1 MTPIEFHRP
10 HVATDTAARIAEV
23 LASGHLRGDGAHSAR
38 VAERLSSMLDGAE
51 VLLTPSCT
59 DALELAALL
68 VDVGPGDEVVM
79 PSFTFPSTATA
90 VALRGATPVF
100 ADIDPLTLGIT
111 ARTVEPCLTDRTRA
125 VVVVHYGTAAGD
137 PDDLVRLTADRG
149 LHLVEDAALAFGA
162 RWKDRPL
169 GSFGAI
175 STLSFHETK
184 GVQCGE
190 GGALVLN
197 DRSLVD
203 RAEILREKGTD
214 RRAFARGRVA
224 RYTWVDLGSSDLLAE
239 PLAAILE
246 AQLDEWPVVDARRRS
261 LWRRYHDGLTAWSE
275 RVGAQ
280 LPHDDPRSVPSA
292 QSFHVVL
299 ARATQRDRF
308 IEHLADRAVG
318 STFHYVPLH
327 DSAAGRRYGRSSA
340 LPVTESVAARLVRLP
355 LYADLTDDEADRVI
369 EAVESFGG

>member
-1 MTPIEFHRP
+1 VTPIEFHRP
-10 HVATDTAARIAEV
+10 HLATDTAARIAEV

-125 VVVVHYGTAAGD
+125 VVVVHYGAAAGD

-162 RWKDRPL
+162 RWRDRPL

-197 DRSLVD
+197 DRSLVE
-203 RAEILREKGTD
+203 RAEVLREKGTD
-214 RRAFARGRVA
+214 RRAFARGRVG

-246 AQLDEWPVVDARRRS
+246 AQLDEWPEVDARRRS
-261 LWRRYHDGLTAWSE
+261 LWRRYHDGLAAWSQ

-280 LPHDDPRSVPSA
+280 LPHDDPRSTPSA

-327 DSAAGRRYGRSSA
+327 DSTAGRRYGRSA
-340 LPVTESVAARLVRLP
+340 TLPVTESVAARLVRLP

-369 EAVESFGG
+369 AAADSFAG

>member
-10 HVATDTAARIAEV
+10 HLAPGTTDRIAEV

-38 VAERLSSMLDGAE
+38 VAERLSSMLDGAG

-111 ARTVEPCLTDRTRA
+111 AHTVEPCLTGRTRA
-125 VVVVHYGTAAGD
+125 VVVVHYGAAAGD

-162 RWKDRPL
+162 RWQDRPL

-197 DRSLVD
+197 DRS
-203 RAEILREKGTD
+203 
-214 RRAFARGRVA
+214 
-224 RYTWVDLGSSDLLAE
+224 
-239 PLAAILE
+239 
-246 AQLDEWPVVDARRRS
+246 QC
-261 LWRRYHDGLTAWSE
+261 
-275 RVGAQ
+275 
-280 LPHDDPRSVPSA
+280 
-292 QSFHVVL
+292 
-299 ARATQRDRF
+299 
-308 IEHLADRAVG
+308 
-318 STFHYVPLH
+318 
-327 DSAAGRRYGRSSA
+327 
-340 LPVTESVAARLVRLP
+340 
-355 LYADLTDDEADRVI
+355 
-369 EAVESFGG
+369 